1 MTSEFAETGEE
12 KDEEMAMSQHM
23 MHNRDGDQKPSSVPD
38 FIQIQSINDGGI
50 ATSDLNG
57 IEIGNW
63 RLRAWLLW
71 GPMDCGIWGR
81 WLINSIMDT

>member
-12 KDEEMAMSQHM
+12 RDEEMAMSQHM
-23 MHNRDGDQKPSSVPD
+23 MMHNRDGDQNPSSVPD

-57 IEIGNW
+57 IEIG
-63 RLRAWLLW
+63 
-71 GPMDCGIWGR
+71 DCGRGCYGGR
-81 WLINSIMDT
+81 WIVGFGVDG